1 MINLYKISILF
12 VLSTFITAC
21 SNFPL
26 KELAPITPQISLTG
40 LKLRQVNLLEQ
51 YFELQLELANPNAFT
66 LPIAQLNYAVYLN
79 GKEFFKGLSDAA
91 FSLPAKETKQL
102 NIEVVTDL
110 MDIFQQLRVWQQN
123 LNKTVN
129 YRLVGGMKLTN
140 WAPVLTFEEM
150 GAIPLDFAQ

>member
-1 MINLYKISILF
+1 MIYLYKITVLF
-12 VLSTFITAC
+12 VLFTLMTAC

-51 YFELQLELANPNAFT
+51 YFELQLALTNPNTFT

-79 GKEFFKGLSDAA
+79 GKEFFKGLSSAA

-102 NIEVVTDL
+102 NIEVVTNL
-110 MDIFQQLRVWQQN
+110 MDIFQQLRAWQQN

-129 YRLVGGMKLTN
+129 YRLVGDMKLTN
-140 WAPVLTFEEM
+140 WAPALTFEEI
-150 GAIPLDFAQ
+150 GAIPLDFTQ